1 MLDEVLIE
9 HLISLKGGIDM
20 KITAI
25 NTNNNISFRENRVN
39 DIKANVAILPLQ
51 NPNAGI
57 NFQKEFER
65 STKAD
70 AVQSSML
77 PALAYKFVKTY
88 NILFAPSHKD
98 NADNKDSKQHV
109 EYVA

>member
-1 MLDEVLIE
+1 
-9 HLISLKGGIDM
+9 M

-88 NILFAPSHKD
+88 NILFTPNK
-98 NADNKDSKQHV
+98 NKADNNQHV
-109 EYVA
+109 NYVA

>member
-1 MLDEVLIE
+1 MLDEVLIK
-9 HLISLKGGIDM
+9 HLINLKGGMIM
-20 KITAI
+20 RINAI
-25 NTNNNISFRENRVN
+25 NTNNNITFKDNRANN

-70 AVQSSML
+70 AVQSSMI

-88 NILFAPSHKD
+88 NILFTPNERKAEK
-98 NADNKDSKQHV
+98 KQKQHV
-109 EYVA
+109 DYVA

>member
-1 MLDEVLIE
+1 M
-9 HLISLKGGIDM
+9 
-20 KITAI
+20 ITVNPI
-25 NTNNNISFRENRVN
+25 KLNNNIAFKENRLH
-39 DIKANVAILPLQ
+39 DMTPNVAILPLQ

-88 NILFAPSHKD
+88 NILFSPKRNEPVQN
-98 NADNKDSKQHV
+98 NAEKHIN
-109 EYVA
+109 YAA

>member
-1 MLDEVLIE
+1 
-9 HLISLKGGIDM
+9 M
-20 KITAI
+20 KINAI
-25 NTNNNISFRENRVN
+25 NTNNNISFKENRVN
-39 DIKANVAILPLQ
+39 DIKSNVAILPLQ

-70 AVQSSML
+70 AVQSSMI

-88 NILFAPSHKD
+88 NILFTPNKN
-98 NADNKDSKQHV
+98 NADNNNSKQHV
-109 EYVA
+109 DYVA